1 MLVHNGVEGDSRV
14 QKQARSAAK
23 AGWDVTLVGIRT
35 RASTRVTWQ
44 IGDAEVRLV
53 RLPAALLAQKVQQRR
68 SLRRPLAYPPGSTGS
83 TRRRYVAA
91 KRDDI
96 LFGLGRLAEA
106 RRAGAPTWQ
115 LVVGHLALMPIR
127 ATLKVV
133 RPWVRFRQAELDRLL
148 AARSN
153 GNSLLT
159 RLSIRTRKIVSGKSS
174 WRHFDPALLDLE
186 LAFAPVVDR
195 LRPDI
200 IHANDFRMIGV
211 GARAKMRAALRG
223 RSVKLVWDAHEL
235 VSGVVPPAS
244 NPRWLPGQEMH
255 EREYA
260 PYADA
265 VVTVSPPLA
274 DMLAER
280 YRLRERPAVVM
291 NAPEMLVDPGDVPD
305 LRQRCG
311 LNAAT
316 PVLAYCGA
324 VARQRGLQTVVE
336 ALKKLPDVHLVL
348 LSLQPNGGRADAE
361 ALRAHAAEMGVADR
375 MHLLPYLPHHQV
387 VPFLAG
393 ADAAVSPLLHT
404 PNHEVAL
411 TNKFFEYAQARL
423 PQVVSDVRLSDHM
436 IRTTGVGEVFRAGD
450 VDDLVRAVRTVL
462 ADPARYRA
470 GYDRSGLLEE
480 WTWEHQSAILDE
492 VYRRVLS

>member
-14 QKQARSAAK
+14 QKQARFAAE
-23 AGWDVTLVGIRT
+23 AGWDVTLVGVRT
-35 RASTRVTWQ
+35 RASKQARWK

-53 RLPAALLAQKVQQRR
+53 ALPAAVIAQKALQRR
-68 SLRRPLAYPPGSTGS
+68 SLRRPFAYRPGPTAPYRS
-83 TRRRYVAA
+83 RYVLA
-91 KRDDI
+91 KRDEI
-96 LFGLGRLAEA
+96 LFGLGRLADA
-106 RRAGAPTWQ
+106 RRAGASKWR
-115 LVVGHLALMPIR
+115 LVGGHLALLPTR
-127 ATLKVV
+127 VTLKVV
-133 RPWVRFRQAELDRLL
+133 RPWVRFREAELNRLQ

-153 GNSLLT
+153 ERALLT
-159 RLSIRTRKIVSGKSS
+159 RLSIRTRMLISGKRS

-195 LRPDI
+195 LQPDI

-223 RSVKLVWDAHEL
+223 RSVKLVWDAHEF
-235 VSGVVPPAS
+235 VSGVVPPAG
-244 NPRWLPGQEMH
+244 NPRWLPGQETH

-280 YRLRERPAVVM
+280 YHLRERPAVVM
-291 NAPEMLVDPGDVPD
+291 NAPEMSADPGEVPD
-305 LRQRCG
+305 LREVCG
-311 LNAAT
+311 VDPAT
-316 PVLAYCGA
+316 PVLAYCGG
-324 VARQRGLQTVVE
+324 VARQRGLQSVVE
-336 ALKKLPDVHLVL
+336 ALTKLPDVHLVL
-348 LSLQPNGGRADAE
+348 LSLQPSGGRADAD
-361 ALRAHAAEMGVADR
+361 ALRAYAAEMEVADR
-375 MHLLPYLPHHQV
+375 VHLLPYLPHHQV
-387 VPFLAG
+387 VPFLTG

-423 PQVVSDVRLSDHM
+423 PQVVSDVRLSEHM

-450 VDDLVRAVRTVL
+450 VEDLVRAVRTVL

-470 GYDRSGLLEE
+470 GYDRPGLLDE
-480 WTWEHQSAILDE
+480 WTWEHQGTILDQ
-492 VYRRVLS
+492 VYRRLMA